1 MKFINFSV
9 IKFAFFLTVG
19 IIIAHLYPN
28 VLYFYLAIVLYTSLL
43 IIWFISK
50 DHLFQTTYFGILTYT
65 CFFFLG
71 AVTYQIN
78 LPEFQKHEYYPT
90 DSIGIKENI
99 LQLKVKE
106 VLKSDTYNSK
116 YIAEVIAINNNYF
129 NGKILLN
136 IKKDSF
142 EKILN
147 IDDLLLISSKIKKIY
162 APLNPH
168 QFDYSMYM
176 KSLGIYNQI
185 YISYQGILNQ
195 SKGILTLRGQA
206 SKIRNHLI
214 KKLKKNELTPN
225 EIAIVQALILGQ
237 KKDINKQLYSDYAA
251 AGAIHILA
259 VSGLHVGIIYF
270 ILIALLRPLKYLFK
284 YELVISIIIVI
295 SLWGFAFLTGLS
307 PSVIRAVT
315 MFSFFAFAKA
325 INRETNTI
333 NTLFLSYFTLLIIN
347 PLWLFHIGFQLSYL
361 AVLSILWLYPLF
373 NKVYCPKNYFARKI
387 WDIFTLTLAAQIGI
401 FPLSIYYFH
410 QFPGLFFMTNLI
422 ILPFLGVLLGGGIIL
437 IILSVFNVLPEWF
450 ALTYNY
456 LIKFMN
462 SCIHV
467 IANQKFFLFQN
478 ITFSLY
484 KVFASYLLIISIILF
499 WNYQNRKNSL
509 FFAVGLSILFSV
521 SIFDNYSNSKN
532 ELIIFHKNKQS
543 IIGNKNNSVLN
554 LYTSDSILNI
564 GNSYPIKTYKVAKGI
579 TDYSE
584 IKSPYVFKCNE
595 KLILVMDSLGI
606 YPNNYKIDI
615 ILLTYS
621 PKINLNRILE
631 SLQPNLIIAD
641 GSNYKSYVKRWKKS
655 CTNKNIAFH
664 FTGTDGAY
672 IIKNE

>member
-437 IILSVFNVLPEWF
+437 IILSIFNVIPEWF

-467 IANQKFFLFQN
+467 IANQKLFLFQN

-532 ELIIFHKNKQS
+532 ELIIFHKNKQC

>member
-315 MFSFFAFAKA
+315 KFSFFAFAKA

-484 KVFASYLLIISIILF
+484 KVFVSYLLIIFIILF
-499 WNYQNRKNSL
+499 WNYQNRKNTL

>member
-50 DHLFQTTYFGILTYT
+50 DHLFQTTFFGIVTYT

-78 LPEFQKHEYYPT
+78 LPEFQKHGYYQT
-90 DSIGIKENI
+90 DSIGLKENI

-116 YIAEVIAINNNYF
+116 YMAEIIAINNNYF

-136 IKKDSF
+136 IKRDSF

-147 IDDLLLISSKIKKIY
+147 IDDLVLISSKIKKIY

-176 KSLGIYNQI
+176 KSLGIYNQV
-185 YISYQGILNQ
+185 YSSYQSFLNQ
-195 SKGILTLRGQA
+195 SKGKPTLRGQA
-206 SKIRNHLI
+206 SKIRNQLI
-214 KKLKKNELTPN
+214 KKLNNSALTPN
-225 EIAIVQALILGQ
+225 EIEIVKALILGQ

-270 ILIALLRPLKYLFK
+270 ILITLLRPLKRLFK
-284 YELVISIIIVI
+284 HELIISIIIVI

-361 AVLSILWLYPLF
+361 AVLSILWLLPLF

-387 WDIFTLTLAAQIGI
+387 WDIFTVTLAAQTGI

-422 ILPFLGVLLGGGIIL
+422 ILPFLGVLLVGGIIL
-437 IILSVFNVLPEWF
+437 IILSIFNVIPKWF
-450 ALTYNY
+450 AITYNY

-467 IANQKFFLFQN
+467 IANQKLFLFQN

-532 ELIIFHKNKQS
+532 ELIVFHKNKQS

-554 LYTSDSILNI
+554 LYSSDSKLNI
-564 GNSYPIKTYKVAKGI
+564 GNSYPIKAYKVAKGI
-579 TDYSE
+579 KYYSE
-584 IKSPYVFKCNE
+584 IKSPYIFKYNE
-595 KLILVMDSLGI
+595 NLILVLDSLGI
-606 YPNNYKIDI
+606 YPDSNKIDI
-615 ILLTYS
+615 VILTYD

-631 SLQPNLIIAD
+631 SLQPKMIIAD
-641 GSNYKSYVKRWKKS
+641 GSNHKSYVKRWKKS
-655 CTNKNIAFH
+655 CTKKNIAFH
-664 FTGTDGAY
+664 FTGTDGAF

>member
-1 MKFINFSV
+1 MKFINFSI
-9 IKFAFFLTVG
+9 IKFAFFLTAG
-19 IIIAHLYPN
+19 IIIAHFYPN
-28 VLYFYLAIVLYTSLL
+28 ILYFYLAISVYVSLL
-43 IIWFISK
+43 ILWFISK
-50 DHLFQTTYFGILTYT
+50 DHLFQTIYFGIVTYT

-78 LPEFQKHEYYPT
+78 LPEFQKHGYYQT
-90 DSIGIKENI
+90 DSIGLKENI

-270 ILIALLRPLKYLFK
+270 ILLALLRPLKYLFK

-361 AVLSILWLYPLF
+361 AVLSILWLLPLF

-387 WDIFTLTLAAQIGI
+387 WDIFTVTLAAQTGI
-401 FPLSIYYFH
+401 FPLSIYYFN

-467 IANQKFFLFQN
+467 IANQKLFLFQN

-521 SIFDNYSNSKN
+521 SIFDNYSNFKN
-532 ELIIFHKNKQS
+532 ELIVFHKNKQS

-554 LYTSDSILNI
+554 LYKSDATLNI
-564 GNSYPIKTYKVAKGI
+564 RNSYPIKAYKIAKGI
-579 TDYSE
+579 NEYSE
-584 IKSPYVFKCNE
+584 IKSPYIFKYNE
-595 KLILVMDSLGI
+595 NLILVLDSLGI
-606 YPNNYKIDI
+606 YPDSNKIDI
-615 ILLTYS
+615 VILTYD

-631 SLQPNLIIAD
+631 SLQPKMIIAD
-641 GSNYKSYVKRWKKS
+641 GSNHKSYVKRWKKS
-655 CTNKNIAFH
+655 CTKKNIAFH
-664 FTGTDGAY
+664 FTGTDGAF

>member
-50 DHLFQTTYFGILTYT
+50 DHLFQTTFFGIVTYT

-78 LPEFQKHEYYPT
+78 LPEFQKHGYYQT
-90 DSIGIKENI
+90 DSIGLKENI

-116 YIAEVIAINNNYF
+116 YMAEIIAVNNNYF

-162 APLNPH
+162 SPLNPH

-176 KSLGIYNQI
+176 KSLGIYNQV
-185 YISYQGILNQ
+185 YSSYQSFLNQ
-195 SKGILTLRGQA
+195 SKGKPTLRGQA
-206 SKIRNHLI
+206 SKIRNQLI
-214 KKLKKNELTPN
+214 KKLNNSALTPN
-225 EIAIVQALILGQ
+225 EIEIVKALILGQ

-251 AGAIHILA
+251 AGAIHVLA

-270 ILIALLRPLKYLFK
+270 ILITLLRPLKRLFK
-284 YELVISIIIVI
+284 HELIISIIIVI

-361 AVLSILWLYPLF
+361 AVLSILWLLPLF

-387 WDIFTLTLAAQIGI
+387 WDIFTVTLAAQTGI

-422 ILPFLGVLLGGGIIL
+422 ILPFLGVLLVGGIIL
-437 IILSVFNVLPEWF
+437 IILSIFNVIPEWF

-467 IANQKFFLFQN
+467 IANQKLFLFQN

-532 ELIIFHKNKQS
+532 ELIVFHKNKQS
-543 IIGNKNNSVLN
+543 IIGNKNNSILN
-554 LYTSDSILNI
+554 LYTSDSKLNI
-564 GNSYPIKTYKVAKGI
+564 GNSYPIKAYKVAKGI
-579 TDYSE
+579 KYYSE
-584 IKSPYVFKCNE
+584 IKSPYIFKYNE
-595 KLILVMDSLGI
+595 NLILVLDSLGI
-606 YPNNYKIDI
+606 YPDSNKIDI
-615 ILLTYS
+615 VILTYD

-631 SLQPNLIIAD
+631 SLQPKMIIAD
-641 GSNYKSYVKRWKKS
+641 GSNHKSYVKRWKKS
-655 CTNKNIAFH
+655 CTKKNIAFH
-664 FTGTDGAY
+664 FTGTDGAF

>member
-116 YIAEVIAINNNYF
+116 YMAEIIAVNNNYF

-176 KSLGIYNQI
+176 KSLGIYNQV
-185 YISYQGILNQ
+185 YSSYQSFLNQ
-195 SKGILTLRGQA
+195 SKGKPTLRGQA
-206 SKIRNHLI
+206 SKIRNQLI
-214 KKLKKNELTPN
+214 KKLNNSALTPN
-225 EIAIVQALILGQ
+225 EISIVKALILGQ

-251 AGAIHILA
+251 AGAIHVLA

-270 ILIALLRPLKYLFK
+270 ILITLLRPLKRLFK
-284 YELVISIIIVI
+284 HELIISIIIVI

-361 AVLSILWLYPLF
+361 AVLSILWLLPLF

-387 WDIFTLTLAAQIGI
+387 WDIFTVTLAAQTGI

-422 ILPFLGVLLGGGIIL
+422 ILPFLGVLLVGGIIL
-437 IILSVFNVLPEWF
+437 IILSIFNVIPEWF

-467 IANQKFFLFQN
+467 IANQKLFLFQN

-532 ELIIFHKNKQS
+532 ELIVFHKNKQS

-554 LYTSDSILNI
+554 LYSSDSKLNI
-564 GNSYPIKTYKVAKGI
+564 GNSYPIKAYKVAKGI
-579 TDYSE
+579 KYYSE
-584 IKSPYVFKCNE
+584 IKSPYIFKYNE
-595 KLILVMDSLGI
+595 NLILVLDSLGI
-606 YPNNYKIDI
+606 YPDSNKIDI
-615 ILLTYS
+615 VILTYD

-631 SLQPNLIIAD
+631 SLQPKMIIAD
-641 GSNYKSYVKRWKKS
+641 GSNHKSYVKRWKKS
-655 CTNKNIAFH
+655 CTKKNIAFH
-664 FTGTDGAY
+664 FTGTDGAF

>member
-361 AVLSILWLYPLF
+361 AVLSILWLLPLF

-484 KVFASYLLIISIILF
+484 KVFVSYLLIIFIILF
-499 WNYQNRKNSL
+499 WNYQNRKNTL

>member
-9 IKFAFFLTVG
+9 IKFAFFLTAG
-19 IIIAHLYPN
+19 IIIAHFYPN
-28 VLYFYLAIVLYTSLL
+28 TLYFYLAISCYISLL
-43 IIWFISK
+43 IIGFISK
-50 DHLFQTTYFGILTYT
+50 NHLFQTTYFGIVTYT

-78 LPEFQKHEYYPT
+78 LPEFQKHDYCQS
-90 DSIGIKENI
+90 DSIGLKENI

-116 YIAEVIAINNNYF
+116 YIAEIIAVNSNYF

-136 IKKDSF
+136 IKRDSF

-162 APLNPH
+162 SPLNPH
-168 QFDYSMYM
+168 QFDYSIYM
-176 KSLGIYNQI
+176 KSLGIHNQVHS
-185 YISYQGILNQ
+185 SYQSFLNQ
-195 SKGILTLRGQA
+195 SKGKLTLRGQA

-214 KKLKKNELTPN
+214 KKLKESALTPN
-225 EIAIVQALILGQ
+225 EIAIVQALILGK

-270 ILIALLRPLKYLFK
+270 ILIALLRPLKRLFK
-284 YELVISIIIVI
+284 YELIIAIIVVI

-361 AVLSILWLYPLF
+361 AVLSILCLLPLF

-387 WDIFTLTLAAQIGI
+387 WDIFTVTLAAQTGV

-422 ILPFLGVLLGGGIIL
+422 ILPFLGILLGGGIIL
-437 IILSVFNVLPEWF
+437 IILSIFNILPDWF
-450 ALTYNY
+450 SLSYNF

-467 IANQKFFLFQN
+467 IANQKLFLFQN

-484 KVFASYLLIISIILF
+484 KVFASYLLIISILLF
-499 WNYQNRKNSL
+499 WNYQNRKNTL
-509 FFAVGLSILFSV
+509 FFVVGLSILFSV

-532 ELIIFHKNKQS
+532 ELIVFHKNKQS

-554 LYTSDSILNI
+554 LYTSDSTLNM
-564 GNSYPIKTYKVAKGI
+564 GNSYPIKAYKVAKGI
-579 TDYSE
+579 TGYSE
-584 IKSPYVFKCNE
+584 IKSPYIFKYNE
-595 KLILVMDSLGI
+595 KLILVLDSLGI
-606 YPNNYKIDI
+606 YPDSYKIDI
-615 ILLTYS
+615 VLLTYS
-621 PKINLNRILE
+621 PKINLNRMLE
-631 SLQPNLIIAD
+631 CLQPKMIIAD

-655 CTNKNIAFH
+655 CAKKNIAFH

-672 IIKNE
+672 IIKK

>member
-9 IKFAFFLTVG
+9 IKFAFFLTAG
-19 IIIAHLYPN
+19 IIIAHFYPN
-28 VLYFYLAIVLYTSLL
+28 TLYFYLAISCYISLL
-43 IIWFISK
+43 IIGFISK
-50 DHLFQTTYFGILTYT
+50 DHLFQTTYFGIVTYT

-78 LPEFQKHEYYPT
+78 LPEFQKHDYCQS
-90 DSIGIKENI
+90 DSIGLKENI

-116 YIAEVIAINNNYF
+116 YIAEIIAVNSNYF

-136 IKKDSF
+136 IKRDSF

-162 APLNPH
+162 SPLNPH

-176 KSLGIYNQI
+176 KSLGIHNQI
-185 YISYQGILNQ
+185 HSSYQSFLNQ
-195 SKGILTLRGQA
+195 SKGKLTLRGQA

-214 KKLKKNELTPN
+214 KKLKESALTPN
-225 EIAIVQALILGQ
+225 EIAIVQALILGK

-270 ILIALLRPLKYLFK
+270 ILIALLRPLKRLLK
-284 YELVISIIIVI
+284 YELIIAIIIVT

-361 AVLSILWLYPLF
+361 AVLSILCLLPLF

-387 WDIFTLTLAAQIGI
+387 WDIFTVTLAAQTGV

-437 IILSVFNVLPEWF
+437 IILSIFNILPDWF
-450 ALTYNY
+450 SLSYNF

-467 IANQKFFLFQN
+467 IANQKLFLFQN

-499 WNYQNRKNSL
+499 WNYQNRKNTL
-509 FFAVGLSILFSV
+509 FFVVGLSVLFSV

-532 ELIIFHKNKQS
+532 ELIVFHKNKQS

-554 LYTSDSILNI
+554 LYTSDSTLNM
-564 GNSYPIKTYKVAKGI
+564 GNSYPIKAYKVAKGI
-579 TDYSE
+579 TGYSE
-584 IKSPYVFKCNE
+584 IKSPYIFKYNE
-595 KLILVMDSLGI
+595 KLILVLDSLGI
-606 YPNNYKIDI
+606 YPDSYKIDI
-615 ILLTYS
+615 VLLTYS
-621 PKINLNRILE
+621 PKINLNRMLE
-631 SLQPNLIIAD
+631 GLQPKMIIAD

-655 CTNKNIAFH
+655 CAKKNIAFH

-672 IIKNE
+672 IIKK

>member
-1 MKFINFSV
+1 MKFINFSI
-9 IKFAFFLTVG
+9 IKFAFFLTAG
-19 IIIAHLYPN
+19 IIIAHFYPN
-28 VLYFYLAIVLYTSLL
+28 ILYFYLAISVYVSLL
-43 IIWFISK
+43 ILWFISK
-50 DHLFQTTYFGILTYT
+50 DHLFQTIYFGIVTYT

-78 LPEFQKHEYYPT
+78 LPEFQKHGYYQT
-90 DSIGIKENI
+90 DSIGLKENI
-99 LQLKVKE
+99 LQLKIKE

-116 YIAEVIAINNNYF
+116 YIAKVIAINNNYF

-136 IKKDSF
+136 IKIDSF
-142 EKILN
+142 ENIFN
-147 IDDLLLISSKIKKIY
+147 IDDLLLISSKLKKIY

-168 QFDYSMYM
+168 QFDYSAYM
-176 KSLGIYNQI
+176 KSQGIYDQI

-270 ILIALLRPLKYLFK
+270 ILLALLRPLKYLFK

-361 AVLSILWLYPLF
+361 AVLSILWLLPLF

-387 WDIFTLTLAAQIGI
+387 WDIFTVTLAAQTGI
-401 FPLSIYYFH
+401 FPLSIYYFN

-467 IANQKFFLFQN
+467 IANQKLFLFQN

-521 SIFDNYSNSKN
+521 SIFDNYSNFKN
-532 ELIIFHKNKQS
+532 ELIVFHKNKQS

-554 LYTSDSILNI
+554 LYKSDATLNI
-564 GNSYPIKTYKVAKGI
+564 RNSYPIKAYKIAKGI
-579 TDYSE
+579 NEYSE
-584 IKSPYVFKCNE
+584 IKSPYIFKYNE
-595 KLILVMDSLGI
+595 NLILVLDSLGI
-606 YPNNYKIDI
+606 YPDSNKIDI
-615 ILLTYS
+615 VILTYD

-631 SLQPNLIIAD
+631 SLQPKMIIAD
-641 GSNYKSYVKRWKKS
+641 GSNHKSYVKRWKKS
-655 CTNKNIAFH
+655 CTKKNIAFH
-664 FTGTDGAY
+664 FTGTDGAF

>member
-116 YIAEVIAINNNYF
+116 YMAEIIAINNNYF

-136 IKKDSF
+136 IKRDSF

-176 KSLGIYNQI
+176 KSLGIYNQV
-185 YISYQGILNQ
+185 YSSYQSFLNQ
-195 SKGILTLRGQA
+195 SKGKPTLRGQA
-206 SKIRNHLI
+206 SKIRNQLI
-214 KKLKKNELTPN
+214 KKLNNSALTPN
-225 EIAIVQALILGQ
+225 EIEIVKALILGQ

-251 AGAIHILA
+251 AGAIHVLA

-270 ILIALLRPLKYLFK
+270 ILITLLRPLKRLFK
-284 YELVISIIIVI
+284 HELIISIIIVI

-361 AVLSILWLYPLF
+361 AVLSILWLLPLF

-387 WDIFTLTLAAQIGI
+387 WDIFTVTLAAQTGI

-422 ILPFLGVLLGGGIIL
+422 ILPFLGVLLVGGIIL
-437 IILSVFNVLPEWF
+437 IILSIFNVIPEWF

-467 IANQKFFLFQN
+467 IANQKLFLFQN

-532 ELIIFHKNKQS
+532 ELIVFHKNKQS

-554 LYTSDSILNI
+554 LYSSDSKLNI
-564 GNSYPIKTYKVAKGI
+564 GNSYPIKAYKVAKGI
-579 TDYSE
+579 KYYSE
-584 IKSPYVFKCNE
+584 IKSPYIFKYNE
-595 KLILVMDSLGI
+595 NLILVLDSLGI
-606 YPNNYKIDI
+606 YPDSNKIDI
-615 ILLTYS
+615 VILTYD

-631 SLQPNLIIAD
+631 SLQPKMIIAD
-641 GSNYKSYVKRWKKS
+641 GSNHKSYVKRWKKS
-655 CTNKNIAFH
+655 CTKKNIAFH
-664 FTGTDGAY
+664 FTGTDGAF

>member
-9 IKFAFFLTVG
+9 IKFAFFLTAG
-19 IIIAHLYPN
+19 IIIAHFYPN
-28 VLYFYLAIVLYTSLL
+28 TLYFYLAISCYISLL
-43 IIWFISK
+43 IIGFISK
-50 DHLFQTTYFGILTYT
+50 DHLFQTTYFGIVTYT

-78 LPEFQKHEYYPT
+78 LPEFQKHDYCQS
-90 DSIGIKENI
+90 DSIGLKENI

-116 YIAEVIAINNNYF
+116 YIAEIIAVNSNYF

-136 IKKDSF
+136 IKRDSF

-162 APLNPH
+162 SPLNPH

-176 KSLGIYNQI
+176 KSLGIHNQI
-185 YISYQGILNQ
+185 HSSYQSFLNQ
-195 SKGILTLRGQA
+195 SKGKLTLRGQA

-214 KKLKKNELTPN
+214 KKLKESALTPN
-225 EIAIVQALILGQ
+225 EIAIVQALILGK

-270 ILIALLRPLKYLFK
+270 ILIALLRPLKRLFK
-284 YELVISIIIVI
+284 YELIIAIIVVI

-361 AVLSILWLYPLF
+361 AVLSILCLLPLF

-387 WDIFTLTLAAQIGI
+387 WDIFTVTLAAQTGV

-422 ILPFLGVLLGGGIIL
+422 ILPFLGILLGGGIIL
-437 IILSVFNVLPEWF
+437 IILSIFNILPDWF
-450 ALTYNY
+450 SLSYNF

-467 IANQKFFLFQN
+467 IANQKLFLFQN

-484 KVFASYLLIISIILF
+484 KVFASYLLIISILLF
-499 WNYQNRKNSL
+499 WNYQNRKNTL
-509 FFAVGLSILFSV
+509 FFVVGLSILFSV

-532 ELIIFHKNKQS
+532 ELIVFHKNKQS

-554 LYTSDSILNI
+554 LYTSDSTLNM
-564 GNSYPIKTYKVAKGI
+564 GNSYPIKAYKVAKGI

-584 IKSPYVFKCNE
+584 IKSPYIFKYNE
-595 KLILVMDSLGI
+595 KLILVLDSLGI
-606 YPNNYKIDI
+606 YPDSYKIDI
-615 ILLTYS
+615 VLLTYS
-621 PKINLNRILE
+621 PKINLNRMLE
-631 SLQPNLIIAD
+631 CLQPKMIIAD

-655 CTNKNIAFH
+655 CAKKNIAFH

-672 IIKNE
+672 IIKK

>member
-50 DHLFQTTYFGILTYT
+50 DHLFQTTFFGIVTYT

-116 YIAEVIAINNNYF
+116 YMAEIIAINNNYF

-162 APLNPH
+162 SPLNPH

-176 KSLGIYNQI
+176 KSLGIYNQV
-185 YISYQGILNQ
+185 YSSYQSFLNQ
-195 SKGILTLRGQA
+195 SKGKPTLRGQA
-206 SKIRNHLI
+206 SKIRNQLI
-214 KKLKKNELTPN
+214 KKLNNSALTPN
-225 EIAIVQALILGQ
+225 EIEIVKALILGQ

-251 AGAIHILA
+251 AGAIHVLA

-270 ILIALLRPLKYLFK
+270 ILITLLRPLKRLFK
-284 YELVISIIIVI
+284 HELIISIIIVI

-361 AVLSILWLYPLF
+361 AVLSILWLLPLF

-387 WDIFTLTLAAQIGI
+387 WDIFTVTLAAQTGI

-422 ILPFLGVLLGGGIIL
+422 ILPFLGVLLVGGIIL
-437 IILSVFNVLPEWF
+437 IILSIFNVIPEWF

-467 IANQKFFLFQN
+467 IANQKLFLFQN

-532 ELIIFHKNKQS
+532 ELIVFHKNKQS

-554 LYTSDSILNI
+554 LYSSDSKLNI
-564 GNSYPIKTYKVAKGI
+564 GNSYPIKAYKVAKGI
-579 TDYSE
+579 KYYSE
-584 IKSPYVFKCNE
+584 IKSPYIFKYNE
-595 KLILVMDSLGI
+595 NLILVLDSLGI
-606 YPNNYKIDI
+606 YPDSNKIDI
-615 ILLTYS
+615 VILTYD

-631 SLQPNLIIAD
+631 SLQPKMIIAD
-641 GSNYKSYVKRWKKS
+641 GSNHKSYVKRWKKS
-655 CTNKNIAFH
+655 CTKKNIAFH
-664 FTGTDGAY
+664 FTGTDGAF

>member
-78 LPEFQKHEYYPT
+78 LPEFQKHGYYQT
-90 DSIGIKENI
+90 DSIGLKENI

-116 YIAEVIAINNNYF
+116 YMAEIIAVNNNYF

-176 KSLGIYNQI
+176 KSLGIYNQV
-185 YISYQGILNQ
+185 YSSYQSFLNQ
-195 SKGILTLRGQA
+195 SKGKPTLRGQA
-206 SKIRNHLI
+206 SKIRNQLI
-214 KKLKKNELTPN
+214 KKLNNSALTPN
-225 EIAIVQALILGQ
+225 EIEIVKALILGQ

-251 AGAIHILA
+251 AGAIHVLA

-270 ILIALLRPLKYLFK
+270 ILITLLRPLKRLFK
-284 YELVISIIIVI
+284 HELIISIIIVI

-361 AVLSILWLYPLF
+361 AVLSILWLLPLF

-387 WDIFTLTLAAQIGI
+387 WDIFTVTLAAQTGI

-422 ILPFLGVLLGGGIIL
+422 ILPFLGVLLVGGIIL
-437 IILSVFNVLPEWF
+437 IILSIFNVIPEWF

-467 IANQKFFLFQN
+467 IANQKLFLFQN

-532 ELIIFHKNKQS
+532 ELIVFHKNKQS
-543 IIGNKNNSVLN
+543 IIGNKNNSILN
-554 LYTSDSILNI
+554 LYTSDSKLNI
-564 GNSYPIKTYKVAKGI
+564 GNSYPIKAYKVAKGI
-579 TDYSE
+579 KYYSE
-584 IKSPYVFKCNE
+584 IKSPYIFKYNE
-595 KLILVMDSLGI
+595 NLILVLDSLGI
-606 YPNNYKIDI
+606 YPDSNKIDI
-615 ILLTYS
+615 VILTYD

-631 SLQPNLIIAD
+631 SLQPKMIIAD
-641 GSNYKSYVKRWKKS
+641 GSNHKSYVKRWKKS
-655 CTNKNIAFH
+655 CTKKNIAFH
-664 FTGTDGAY
+664 FTGTDGAF

>member
-9 IKFAFFLTVG
+9 IKFAFFLTAG
-19 IIIAHLYPN
+19 IIIAHFYPN
-28 VLYFYLAIVLYTSLL
+28 TLYFYLAISCYISLL
-43 IIWFISK
+43 IIGFISK
-50 DHLFQTTYFGILTYT
+50 DHLFQTTYFGIVTYT

-78 LPEFQKHEYYPT
+78 LPEFQKHDYCQS
-90 DSIGIKENI
+90 DSIGLKENI

-116 YIAEVIAINNNYF
+116 YIAEIIAVNNNYF

-136 IKKDSF
+136 IKRDSF

-162 APLNPH
+162 SPLNPH

-176 KSLGIYNQI
+176 KSLGIHNQI
-185 YISYQGILNQ
+185 HSSYQSFLNQ
-195 SKGILTLRGQA
+195 SKGKLTLRGQA
-206 SKIRNHLI
+206 SKIRNHFI
-214 KKLKKNELTPN
+214 KKLKESALTPN
-225 EIAIVQALILGQ
+225 EIAIVQALILGK

-270 ILIALLRPLKYLFK
+270 ILIALLRPLKRLLK
-284 YELVISIIIVI
+284 YELIIAIIIVI

-361 AVLSILWLYPLF
+361 AVLSILCLLPLF

-387 WDIFTLTLAAQIGI
+387 WDILTVTLAAQTGV

-437 IILSVFNVLPEWF
+437 IILSIFNILPDWF
-450 ALTYNY
+450 SLSYNF

-467 IANQKFFLFQN
+467 IANQKLFLFQN

-499 WNYQNRKNSL
+499 WNYQNRKNTL
-509 FFAVGLSILFSV
+509 FFVVGLSILFSV

-532 ELIIFHKNKQS
+532 ELIVFHKNKQS

-554 LYTSDSILNI
+554 LYTSDSTLNM
-564 GNSYPIKTYKVAKGI
+564 GNSYPIKAYKVAKGI
-579 TDYSE
+579 TGYSE
-584 IKSPYVFKCNE
+584 IKSPYIFKYNE
-595 KLILVMDSLGI
+595 KLILVLDSLGI
-606 YPNNYKIDI
+606 YPDSYKIDI
-615 ILLTYS
+615 VLLTYS
-621 PKINLNRILE
+621 PKINLNRMLE
-631 SLQPNLIIAD
+631 GLQPKMIIAD

-655 CTNKNIAFH
+655 CAKKNIAFH

-672 IIKNE
+672 IIKK

>member
-270 ILIALLRPLKYLFK
+270 ILTALLRPLKYLFK

-484 KVFASYLLIISIILF
+484 KVFVSYLLIIFIILF
-499 WNYQNRKNSL
+499 WNYQNRKNTL

>member
-162 APLNPH
+162 APLNLH

-484 KVFASYLLIISIILF
+484 KVFVSYLLIIFIILF
-499 WNYQNRKNSL
+499 WNYQNRKNTL

>member
-9 IKFAFFLTVG
+9 IKFAFFLTAG
-19 IIIAHLYPN
+19 IIIAHFYPN
-28 VLYFYLAIVLYTSLL
+28 ILYFYLAISLYIGLL

-50 DHLFQTTYFGILTYT
+50 DHLFQTIYFGIVTYA

-78 LPEFQKHEYYPT
+78 LPEFQKYDYYQT

-106 VLKSDTYNSK
+106 VLKSDTYNAK
-116 YIAEVIAINNNYF
+116 YIAEIIAINNNYF

-136 IKKDSF
+136 IKRDSF

-162 APLNPH
+162 SPLNPH
-168 QFDYSMYM
+168 QFDFSMYM
-176 KSLGIYNQI
+176 KSQGIHNQI
-185 YISYQGILNQ
+185 HSSYQSILNQ
-195 SKGILTLRGQA
+195 SKGKFTLRGQA
-206 SKIRNHLI
+206 SKIRKHLI
-214 KKLKKNELTPN
+214 KKLKESALTSN

-237 KKDINKQLYSDYAA
+237 KKDINKQLYTDYAA

-270 ILIALLRPLKYLFK
+270 ILIALLRPLKHLFK

-325 INRETNTI
+325 INRDTNTI

-347 PLWLFHIGFQLSYL
+347 PLWLFYTGFQLSYL
-361 AVLSILWLYPLF
+361 AVLSILWLLPLF
-373 NKVYCPKNYFARKI
+373 NKVYCPENYFARKI
-387 WDIFTLTLAAQIGI
+387 WDIFTVTLAAQTGV

-422 ILPFLGVLLGGGIIL
+422 ILPFLGILLGGGIIL
-437 IILSVFNVLPEWF
+437 IILSLFNILPDWF
-450 ALTYNY
+450 SLSYNF

-467 IANQKFFLFQN
+467 IANQKLFLFQN

-499 WNYQNRKNSL
+499 WNNQNRKNTL

-532 ELIIFHKNKQS
+532 ELIVFHKNRQS
-543 IIGNKNNSVLN
+543 IIGYKNNSILN
-554 LYTSDSILNI
+554 LYTSDSTLNM
-564 GNSYPIKTYKVAKGI
+564 GNSYPIKAYKVAKGI
-579 TDYSE
+579 TDYSV
-584 IKSPYVFKCNE
+584 IKSPYIFKYNE
-595 KLILVMDSLGI
+595 KLILVIDSLGI
-606 YPNNYKIDI
+606 YPDSYKIDI

-621 PKINLNRILE
+621 PKINLNRMLE
-631 SLQPNLIIAD
+631 SLQPKMIIAD
-641 GSNYKSYVKRWKKS
+641 GSNYKSYVKRWKKN
-655 CTNKNIAFH
+655 CTKKNIAFH

-672 IIKNE
+672 IIKN

>member
-19 IIIAHLYPN
+19 IIIAHFYPN
-28 VLYFYLAIVLYTSLL
+28 TLYFYLAISCYISLL
-43 IIWFISK
+43 IIGFISK
-50 DHLFQTTYFGILTYT
+50 DHLFQTTYFGIVTYT

-78 LPEFQKHEYYPT
+78 LPEFQKHDYCQS
-90 DSIGIKENI
+90 DSIGLKENI

-116 YIAEVIAINNNYF
+116 YIAEIIAVNNNYF

-136 IKKDSF
+136 IKRDSF

-162 APLNPH
+162 SPLNPH

-176 KSLGIYNQI
+176 KSLGIHNQI
-185 YISYQGILNQ
+185 HSSYQSFLNQ
-195 SKGILTLRGQA
+195 SKGKLTLRGQA
-206 SKIRNHLI
+206 SKIRNHFI
-214 KKLKKNELTPN
+214 KKLKESALTPN
-225 EIAIVQALILGQ
+225 EIAIVQALILGK

-270 ILIALLRPLKYLFK
+270 ILIALLRPLKRLLK
-284 YELVISIIIVI
+284 YELIIAIIIVI

-361 AVLSILWLYPLF
+361 AVLSILCLLPLF

-387 WDIFTLTLAAQIGI
+387 WDIFTVTLAAQTGV

-437 IILSVFNVLPEWF
+437 IILSIFNILPDWF
-450 ALTYNY
+450 SLSYNF

-467 IANQKFFLFQN
+467 IANQKLFLFQN

-499 WNYQNRKNSL
+499 WNYQNRKNTL
-509 FFAVGLSILFSV
+509 FFVVGLSVLFSV

-532 ELIIFHKNKQS
+532 ELIVFHKNKQS

-554 LYTSDSILNI
+554 LYTSDSTLNM
-564 GNSYPIKTYKVAKGI
+564 GNSYPIKAYKVAKGI
-579 TDYSE
+579 TGYSE
-584 IKSPYVFKCNE
+584 IKSPYIFKYNE
-595 KLILVMDSLGI
+595 KLILVLDSLGI
-606 YPNNYKIDI
+606 YPDSYKIDI
-615 ILLTYS
+615 VLLTYS
-621 PKINLNRILE
+621 PKINLNRMLE
-631 SLQPNLIIAD
+631 GLQPKMIIAD

-655 CTNKNIAFH
+655 CAKKNIAFH

-672 IIKNE
+672 IIKK

>member
-9 IKFAFFLTVG
+9 IKFAFFLTAG
-19 IIIAHLYPN
+19 IIIAHFYPN
-28 VLYFYLAIVLYTSLL
+28 ILYFYLAISLYIGLL

-50 DHLFQTTYFGILTYT
+50 DHLFQTIYFGIVTYA

-78 LPEFQKHEYYPT
+78 LPEFQKYDYYQT

-106 VLKSDTYNSK
+106 VLKSDTYNAK
-116 YIAEVIAINNNYF
+116 YIAEIIAINNNYF

-136 IKKDSF
+136 IKRDSF

-162 APLNPH
+162 SPLNPH
-168 QFDYSMYM
+168 QFDFSMYM
-176 KSLGIYNQI
+176 KSQGIHNQI
-185 YISYQGILNQ
+185 HSSYQSILNQ
-195 SKGILTLRGQA
+195 SKGKFTLRGQA
-206 SKIRNHLI
+206 SKIRKHLI
-214 KKLKKNELTPN
+214 KKLKESALTSN

-237 KKDINKQLYSDYAA
+237 KKDINKQLYTDYAA

-270 ILIALLRPLKYLFK
+270 ILIALLRPLKHLFK
-284 YELVISIIIVI
+284 YELIISIIIVI

-325 INRETNTI
+325 INRDTNTI

-347 PLWLFHIGFQLSYL
+347 PLWLFYTGFQLSYL
-361 AVLSILWLYPLF
+361 AVLSILWLLPLF
-373 NKVYCPKNYFARKI
+373 NKVYCPENYFARKI
-387 WDIFTLTLAAQIGI
+387 WDIFTVTLAAQTGV

-422 ILPFLGVLLGGGIIL
+422 ILPFLGILLGAGIIL
-437 IILSVFNVLPEWF
+437 IILSIFNILPDWF
-450 ALTYNY
+450 SLSYNF

-462 SCIHV
+462 SCIHM
-467 IANQKFFLFQN
+467 IANQKLFLFQN

-499 WNYQNRKNSL
+499 WNSQNRKNTL

-532 ELIIFHKNKQS
+532 ELIVFHKNKQS
-543 IIGNKNNSVLN
+543 IIGNKNNSILN
-554 LYTSDSILNI
+554 LYTSDSILDI
-564 GNSYPIKTYKVAKGI
+564 GNSYPIKAYKVAKGI
-579 TDYSE
+579 TDYSV
-584 IKSPYVFKCNE
+584 IKSPYIFKYNE
-595 KLILVMDSLGI
+595 KLILVIDSLGI
-606 YPNNYKIDI
+606 YPDSYKIDI

-621 PKINLNRILE
+621 PKINLNRMLE
-631 SLQPNLIIAD
+631 SLQPKMIIAD
-641 GSNYKSYVKRWKKS
+641 GSNYKSYVKRWKKN
-655 CTNKNIAFH
+655 CTKKNIAFH

-672 IIKNE
+672 IIKN